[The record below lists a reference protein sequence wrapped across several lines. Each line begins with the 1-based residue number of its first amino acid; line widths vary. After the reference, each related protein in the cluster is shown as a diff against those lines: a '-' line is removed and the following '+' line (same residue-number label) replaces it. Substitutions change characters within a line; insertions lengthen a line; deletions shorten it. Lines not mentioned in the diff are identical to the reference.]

1 MQSRLIDWYLFRLLL
16 DSLVFLYLVFY
27 CAGFSLCGFSLCGFA
42 TSRFSMC
49 GYCPCGRK
57 EKGAI
62 CALSSVFL
70 CRNIGDMAMPS
81 KTAYSERKRP
91 KSTFILTVNCPVH
104 PPFKSKKCLS
114 HRDWLARPWGQ
125 AVWIFWLLM
134 HCWFCV
140 ILYSRL
146 SFIFYSKERTK
157 SIESSSKFWTIF
169 LEPTLL
175 QAGLSWH
182 ESDFLLVG
190 EAPQS
195 P

>member
-1 MQSRLIDWYLFRLLL
+1 MQSRLIDCYLFRLLL
-16 DSLVFLYLVFY
+16 DSLVFLYLVFSASCEEGITFTFSSFLFLNLNFFS

-42 TSRFSMC
+42 TSGFSMC
-49 GYCPCGRK
+49 GYCPCGGK

-114 HRDWLARPWGQ
+114 HRD
-125 AVWIFWLLM
+125 
-134 HCWFCV
+134 
-140 ILYSRL
+140 
-146 SFIFYSKERTK
+146 
-157 SIESSSKFWTIF
+157 
-169 LEPTLL
+169 
-175 QAGLSWH
+175 
-182 ESDFLLVG
+182 
-190 EAPQS
+190 
-195 P
+195 

>member
-1 MQSRLIDWYLFRLLL
+1 MQSRLIDCYLFRLLL

-42 TSRFSMC
+42 TSGFSMC
-49 GYCPCGRK
+49 GYCPCGGK

-146 SFIFYSKERTK
+146 SLNRLRNGVRSFSPFWESTPSLTATKWTSYSGKII
-157 SIESSSKFWTIF
+157 SVYM
-169 LEPTLL
+169 PTCK
-175 QAGLSWH
+175 
-182 ESDFLLVG
+182 
-190 EAPQS
+190 
-195 P
+195 

>member
-42 TSRFSMC
+42 TSGFSMC
-49 GYCPCGRK
+49 GYCPCGGK

-70 CRNIGDMAMPS
+70 CRNIGDMTMPS

-146 SFIFYSKERTK
+146 SLKRFLNGTK
-157 SIESSSKFWTIF
+157 SESPFSVSSFSATAMYRICF
-169 LEPTLL
+169 SGNTN
-175 QAGLSWH
+175 SR
-182 ESDFLLVG
+182 
-190 EAPQS
+190 
-195 P
+195 